1 MIYLSEII
9 PVHRNH
15 INDVKYSLFDPD
27 IINGMFI
34 DEMLFPYALKGNNQY
49 SFKYYL
55 PENPRNERFMYVK
68 KFW

>member
-9 PVHRNH
+9 PVHKNN
-15 INDVKYSLFDPD
+15 INDIKYSLFDSNV
-27 IINGMFI
+27 INGMFI
-34 DEMLFPYALKGNNQY
+34 DEMLLPYALKGNEY

-55 PENPRNERFMYVK
+55 PENPRNERFIYVK